1 MVNLILSGS
10 MDDKGKNVKWD
21 IESDG
26 LIGNGTLAKVKFQ
39 VYMPDGV
46 PTTADTIRL
55 EKIGVIDHVAYE
67 TDGGNSEDRF

>member
-1 MVNLILSGS
+1 M
-10 MDDKGKNVKWD
+10 KWD
-21 IESDG
+21 IENDG

-55 EKIGVIDHVAYE
+55 EKLGIIDHVTYE
-67 TDGGNSEDRF
+67 TDGGNSEGRF